1 MPGTVN
7 VERRGDVA
15 ILSLDNPPVNSL
27 SWAMRGLLGER
38 VDEVLAD
45 DAVRAIVVAG
55 AGRMFC
61 GGADIREF
69 SAPPPPN
76 APNLPAILDRIEAS
90 PKPVVAGIHF
100 VAAGGGLE
108 LALACHVR
116 LAAHG
121 TRLGLTEVSLGIV
134 PGAGGT
140 QRLPRLIGVQAAL
153 DVIVGA
159 RLHPIER
166 AIEYGFV
173 DACVEGELV
182 DAAVTHARQLAD
194 DGTPLRRA
202 SQMEEHLDAV
212 RDQPDFFRHY
222 RERMDHRTRGF
233 QAPYAAVDCVETALH
248 FPYADALKHER
259 AVFSRLRNSDQS
271 KAQRHAFFAEREVAR
286 IPDVPKETPVR
297 TIDRAAV
304 IGCGTMGGG
313 VAMSLANAG
322 IPVTVIESSQEA
334 LDRGMETVRR
344 NYARTVR
351 RGRMTETEMQERLA
365 RIAPALDTSA
375 IDGADIVI
383 EAVFEEL
390 PLKQE
395 VFRTIDATAR
405 PDAILATNT
414 SSLDIDAIA
423 GVTTR
428 PARVIGTHFFSP
440 AHVMRLVETVRGAAT
455 SPETIATAMTLA
467 KRLGKVAVVVGN
479 CDSFVG
485 NRMMYA
491 YRRQAD
497 FLLEEGASPQ
507 QIDRVIREFGL
518 PMGPYEM
525 ADLAG
530 LDVSWHIR
538 KRQAAD
544 RPGHLRYSPIADRI
558 CKLGRFGQKSHAGW
572 YRYEPG
578 HRTPIPD
585 PAIGDVIAQVSA
597 DLGVERRTVHDAEI
611 VPRCLYPLVNE
622 GAKIL
627 EEGLVLR
634 ASDIDVIW
642 MLGYGFPRYR
652 GGPMFWA
659 DLVGLGAIHESM
671 QRLHDAHGDWLT
683 PAPLLER
690 LAREGKTFGDWTST
704 IFRFPTSSR
713 GVP

>member
-15 ILSLDNPPVNSL
+15 VLRLDNPPVNGL
-27 SWAMRGLLGER
+27 SWAMRGLLGECFGA
-38 VDEVLAD
+38 VLAD
-45 DAVRAIVVAG
+45 DAVRAIVIAG

-69 SAPPPPN
+69 NHAPPPNP
-76 APNLPAILDRIEAS
+76 PNLPAVLDQIEAS
-90 PKPVVAGIHF
+90 PKPVVAAMHS

-116 LAAHG
+116 LAAPG
-121 TRLGLTEVSLGIV
+121 TRLGLTEVTLGIV

-153 DVIVGA
+153 DVIVGGQ
-159 RLHPIER
+159 LHPVER

-173 DACVEGELV
+173 DECVDGDLEA
-182 DAAVTHARQLAD
+182 AAVTRAHRLAKG
-194 DGTPLRRA
+194 GTPLRRA
-202 SQMEEHLDAV
+202 STLEEHLDAV

-233 QAPYAAVDCVETALH
+233 EAPYAAVDCVETALH
-248 FPYADALKHER
+248 FPYSDALKHER
-259 AVFSRLRNSDQS
+259 AVFSRLRDSDQS
-271 KAQRHAFFAEREVAR
+271 RAQRHAFFAEREVAR
-286 IPDVPKETPVR
+286 IPDVPKDTPVR
-297 TIDRAAV
+297 AIESATV
-304 IGCGTMGGG
+304 LGCGTMGGG
-313 VAMSLANAG
+313 IAMSLANAG
-322 IPVTVIESSQEA
+322 VPVTVIELSPEA

-351 RGRMTETEMQERLA
+351 RGRMTETQMRERLA
-365 RIAPALDTSA
+365 RIAPTLDADA
-375 IDGADIVI
+375 IGGADIVI

-390 PLKQE
+390 PLKQK
-395 VFRTIDATAR
+395 VFRTIDATAK

-414 SSLDIDAIA
+414 SSLDVDAIA
-423 GVTTR
+423 AVTSR
-428 PARVIGTHFFSP
+428 PEQVIGTHFFSP

-455 SPETIATAMTLA
+455 SPDTIATAMALA

-507 QIDRVIREFGL
+507 QIDRVVREFGL

-530 LDVSWHIR
+530 LDVSRRIR
-538 KRQAAD
+538 QRQAAD
-544 RPGHLRYSPIADRI
+544 RPAHLRYSPIADRI
-558 CKLGRFGQKSHAGW
+558 CELGRFGQKTHAGW
-572 YRYEPG
+572 YRYDPG

-585 PAIGDVIAQVSA
+585 PQIIDLIAQVSA
-597 DLGVERRTVHDAEI
+597 DLGIERRTVRDREI

-622 GAKIL
+622 GARIL

-659 DLVGLGAIHESM
+659 DRVGLGTIHEAM
-671 QRLHDAHGDWLT
+671 RRLHDAHGDWLT

-690 LAREGKTFGDWTST
+690 LARKGKTFGDLD
-704 IFRFPTSSR
+704 RQGP
-713 GVP
+713 

>member
-7 VERRGDVA
+7 IERDGDVA
-15 ILSLDNPPVNSL
+15 ILRLDNPPVNGL

-38 VDEVLAD
+38 FEAVRAD
-45 DAVRAIVVAG
+45 DTVRAIVIAG

-69 SAPPPPN
+69 SDPPPPN
-76 APNLPAILDRIEAS
+76 APDLPAVLDRIEAS
-90 PKPVVAGIHF
+90 PKPVVAAIHS

-116 LAAHG
+116 LAAPG
-121 TRLGLTEVSLGIV
+121 TRLGLTEVTLGIV

-153 DVIVGA
+153 DVIVGGK
-159 RLHPIER
+159 LHPVER
-166 AIEYGFV
+166 AVEYGFV
-173 DACVEGELV
+173 DACVDGDLV
-182 DAAVTHARQLAD
+182 AAAVNHARRLAD
-194 DGTPLRRA
+194 DGTPVRRA
-202 SQMEEHLDAV
+202 STLEEHLDAV

-222 RERMDHRTRGF
+222 RDRMDHRTRGF
-233 QAPYAAVDCVETALH
+233 EAPYAAVDCVETALH
-248 FPYADALKHER
+248 LPYPDALKHER
-259 AVFSRLRNSDQS
+259 AVFSRLRGSDQS
-271 KAQRHAFFAEREVAR
+271 KAQRHAFFSEREVAC
-286 IPDVPKETPVR
+286 IPDVPKGTPAR
-297 TIDRAAV
+297 TIDNSTV

-313 VAMSLANAG
+313 IAMSLANAG
-322 IPVTVIESSQEA
+322 IPVTVVESSREA
-334 LDRGMETVRR
+334 LDRGMETVRK

-351 RGRMTETEMQERLA
+351 RGRMTETQMRDRLSL
-365 RIAPALDTSA
+365 IVPTLDTGA
-375 IDGADIVI
+375 IAGADIVI

-395 VFRTIDATAR
+395 MFRTIDATAK
-405 PDAILATNT
+405 PEAILATNT
-414 SSLDIDAIA
+414 SSLDVDAIA
-423 GVTTR
+423 DVTSR
-428 PARVIGTHFFSP
+428 PEQVIGTHFFSP

-455 SPETIATAMTLA
+455 SPETIATAMALA
-467 KRLGKVAVVVGN
+467 KRLGKVAVLVGN

-530 LDVSWHIR
+530 LDVSWRIR
-538 KRQAAD
+538 QRQAAS
-544 RPGHLRYSPIADRI
+544 RPAHLRYSPIADRI
-558 CKLGRFGQKSHAGW
+558 CELGRFGQKTHAGW
-572 YRYEPG
+572 YRYDPG

-585 PAIGDVIAQVSA
+585 PAIDALIGRVSA
-597 DLGVERRTVHDAEI
+597 DLGIERRKVSDDEI

-627 EEGLVLR
+627 DEGLVLR

-659 DLVGLGAIHESM
+659 DRVGLGTIYETM
-671 QRLHDAHGDWLT
+671 QRLHDEHGEWLT

-690 LAREGKTFGDWTST
+690 LAREGRTFGDLDRQRS
-704 IFRFPTSSR
+704 
-713 GVP
+713 